1 MPGQAL
7 SGPPGDHRPR
17 VLPRE
22 VGGGSCR
29 DRRHPGGNC
38 EDAHVLCAQE
48 ALRASQGA
56 RNRSRLA
63 MNAMK
68 QQAPERQEIE
78 ELLPWHAAG
87 TLSRRDAQRVEEALA
102 NDPELARRYAM
113 VRDEFGETIHLNET
127 LGAPSARALE
137 QLFAKIDAEPAR
149 AQMPTLNLGGRI
161 AEFFAG
167 LSPRTLAWSASAAAI
182 AILLQA
188 GLLADIMLRETKTA
202 GYQTASA
209 PTTDPGVGAFTLIRF
224 APQASSDD
232 ITKFLEANKLS
243 IAAGP
248 MAGGLYK
255 VRVAVTGIPKGE
267 LANIVKKLQQDKVVG
282 FIATTE

>member
-1 MPGQAL
+1 
-7 SGPPGDHRPR
+7 
-17 VLPRE
+17 
-22 VGGGSCR
+22 
-29 DRRHPGGNC
+29 
-38 EDAHVLCAQE
+38 
-48 ALRASQGA
+48 
-56 RNRSRLA
+56 

-68 QQAPERQEIE
+68 QEAPERQEIE

-87 TLSRRDAQRVEEALA
+87 TLSRRDAQRVEDALA
-102 NDPELARRYAM
+102 NDPELARRYAL
-113 VRDEFGETIHLNET
+113 VREEFGETIHLNET

-137 QLFAKIDAEPAR
+137 KLFAKIDAEPERRQAVS
-149 AQMPTLNLGGRI
+149 LNLGSRI
-161 AEFFAG
+161 GEFFAS

-188 GLLADIMLRETKTA
+188 GLLADIMLKETKT
-202 GYQTASA
+202 GYETASA

>member
-1 MPGQAL
+1 
-7 SGPPGDHRPR
+7 
-17 VLPRE
+17 
-22 VGGGSCR
+22 
-29 DRRHPGGNC
+29 
-38 EDAHVLCAQE
+38 
-48 ALRASQGA
+48 
-56 RNRSRLA
+56 

-68 QQAPERQEIE
+68 QEAPERQEIE

-102 NDPELARRYAM
+102 RDPELARRYAL
-113 VRDEFGETIHLNET
+113 VREELGETIHLNES
-127 LGAPSARALE
+127 LGAPSARAME
-137 QLFAKIDAEPAR
+137 KLFAGIDAEPVRRQA
-149 AQMPTLNLGGRI
+149 APLNFGTRI
-161 AEFFAG
+161 AEFFAS
-167 LSPRTLAWSASAAAI
+167 LSPRTLAWSAGAAAV

-188 GLLADIMLRETKTA
+188 GLLAGIMLNETKTS

-232 ITKFLEANKLS
+232 ITRFLEANKLS

-255 VRVAVTGIPKGE
+255 VRVAVTGIPKAE
-267 LANIVKKLQQDKVVG
+267 LARIVKKLQEDKVVS

>member
-1 MPGQAL
+1 
-7 SGPPGDHRPR
+7 
-17 VLPRE
+17 
-22 VGGGSCR
+22 
-29 DRRHPGGNC
+29 
-38 EDAHVLCAQE
+38 
-48 ALRASQGA
+48 
-56 RNRSRLA
+56 

-68 QQAPERQEIE
+68 QETPERQEIE
-78 ELLPWHAAG
+78 QLLPWHAAG

-113 VRDEFGETIHLNET
+113 VRDELGETIHLNET
-127 LGAPSARALE
+127 LGAPSARALN

-149 AQMPTLNLGGRI
+149 TQVSSFNLTSRF

-182 AILLQA
+182 ALLLQA
-188 GLLADIMLRETKTA
+188 GLLADIMLKDTKTG

-209 PTTDPGVGAFTLIRF
+209 PSTDPSVGAFTLIRF

-267 LANIVKKLQQDKVVG
+267 LANIVKKLQQDKVIG
-282 FIATTE
+282 FIAATE

>member
-1 MPGQAL
+1 
-7 SGPPGDHRPR
+7 
-17 VLPRE
+17 
-22 VGGGSCR
+22 
-29 DRRHPGGNC
+29 
-38 EDAHVLCAQE
+38 
-48 ALRASQGA
+48 
-56 RNRSRLA
+56 

-68 QQAPERQEIE
+68 QEAPERQEIE

-87 TLSRRDAQRVEEALA
+87 TLSRRDAQRVEDALA
-102 NDPELARRYAM
+102 NDPELARRYAL
-113 VRDEFGETIHLNET
+113 VREELGETIRLNET

-137 QLFAKIDAEPAR
+137 KLFAKIDAEPAR
-149 AQMPTLNLGGRI
+149 RQAESLNLGSRI
-161 AEFFAG
+161 GEFFAS

-188 GLLADIMLRETKTA
+188 GLLADIMLKETKTG
-202 GYQTASA
+202 GYETASA

>member
-1 MPGQAL
+1 
-7 SGPPGDHRPR
+7 
-17 VLPRE
+17 
-22 VGGGSCR
+22 
-29 DRRHPGGNC
+29 
-38 EDAHVLCAQE
+38 
-48 ALRASQGA
+48 
-56 RNRSRLA
+56 
-63 MNAMK
+63 MNATN
-68 QQAPERQEIE
+68 QDAPERSQIE
-78 ELLPWHAAG
+78 NLLPWHAAG
-87 TLSRRDAQRVEEALA
+87 TLSRRDTQRVEDALA
-102 NDPELARRYAM
+102 RDPELARRYAL
-113 VRDEFGETIHLNET
+113 VRDELGETIHLNET
-127 LGAPSARALE
+127 LGAPSPRAME
-137 QLFAKIDAEPAR
+137 KLFAAIDAEPAR
-149 AQMPTLNLGGRI
+149 RQAGSFNLSGRVS
-161 AEFFAG
+161 EFFAS

-188 GLLADIMLRETKTA
+188 GLLADIALKETKTA

-209 PTTDPGVGAFTLIRF
+209 PTTDPGAGAFTLIRF

-267 LANIVKKLQQDKVVG
+267 LANIVKKLQENKVVG

>member
-1 MPGQAL
+1 
-7 SGPPGDHRPR
+7 
-17 VLPRE
+17 
-22 VGGGSCR
+22 
-29 DRRHPGGNC
+29 
-38 EDAHVLCAQE
+38 
-48 ALRASQGA
+48 
-56 RNRSRLA
+56 
-63 MNAMK
+63 MNATK
-68 QQAPERQEIE
+68 QEERQEIE
-78 ELLPWHAAG
+78 ALLPWHAAG

-102 NDPELARRYAM
+102 TDPELASRYAL
-113 VRDEFGETIHLNET
+113 VREELGETIRLNET

-137 QLFAKIDAEPAR
+137 TLFAKIDAEPAGR
-149 AQMPTLNLGGRI
+149 PAASLNLGSRI
-161 AEFFAG
+161 GEFFAS

-188 GLLADIMLRETKTA
+188 GLLADIMLKETKT
-202 GYQTASA
+202 GSYETASA
-209 PTTDPGVGAFTLIRF
+209 PSTDPGVGAFTLIRF

-255 VRVAVTGIPKGE
+255 VRVAATAIPKNE